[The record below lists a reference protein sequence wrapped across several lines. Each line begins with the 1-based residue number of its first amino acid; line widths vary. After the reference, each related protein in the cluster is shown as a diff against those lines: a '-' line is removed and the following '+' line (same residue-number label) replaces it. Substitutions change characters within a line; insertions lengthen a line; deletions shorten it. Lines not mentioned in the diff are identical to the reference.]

1 MKTKCFI
8 IHFNRPTFLARQLE
22 VLMQNKDLDLIVVDN
37 GSAYT
42 PVVPEGVE
50 LLLLNKNYGH
60 TVVWDS
66 TMSKMVAPNER
77 YIVTDCDVIP
87 PNCDYLKVL
96 NEGLDKYPHINK
108 VGLELNISRIPEA
121 YHKRA
126 EVVNHEKKV
135 LYRKNVDKNFVECG
149 VDTTFALY
157 REGYHNYSV
166 WGTDTNEWQG
176 KCLSLRTKK
185 IEADHLGWHV
195 IKPYDEETQFYF
207 NSIRHIP
214 IGQWKD

>member
-1 MKTKCFI
+1 MIKCFI
-8 IHFNRPTFLARQLE
+8 IHFNRPTFLARQLD

-42 PVVPEGVE
+42 PVVPKGVE
-50 LLLLNKNYGH
+50 LLLMNKNYGH

-66 TMSKMVAPNER
+66 GMSKMVAPNER
-77 YIVTDCDVIP
+77 YIVTDCDVMP
-87 PNCDYLKVL
+87 PNCDYLKLL
-96 NEGLDKYPHINK
+96 NEGLDKYSHINK
-108 VGLELNISRIPEA
+108 IGLELNISRIPKA
-121 YHKRA
+121 YHKRV

-135 LYRKNVDKNFVECG
+135 LYRKEIKDKNFVECG

-195 IKPYDEETQFYF
+195 IKPYNEETQFYF
-207 NSIRHIP
+207 NSIRGLP

>member
-1 MKTKCFI
+1 MIKCFI
-8 IHFNRPTFLARQLE
+8 IHFNRPTFLARQLD

-42 PVVPEGVE
+42 PVVPKGVE
-50 LLLLNKNYGH
+50 LLLMNKNYGH

-66 TMSKMVAPNER
+66 GMSKMVAPNER
-77 YIVTDCDVIP
+77 YIVTDCDVMP
-87 PNCDYLKVL
+87 PNCDYLKLL
-96 NEGLDKYPHINK
+96 NEGLDKYSHINK
-108 VGLELNISRIPEA
+108 IGLELNISRIPKA
-121 YHKRA
+121 YHKRV

-135 LYRKNVDKNFVECG
+135 LYRKEIKDKNFVECG

-207 NSIRHIP
+207 NSIRGLP

>member
-1 MKTKCFI
+1 MIKCFI
-8 IHFNRPTFLARQLE
+8 IHFNRPTFLARQLDI
-22 VLMQNKDLDLIVVDN
+22 LMQNKDLDLIVVDN

-42 PVVPEGVE
+42 PVVPKGVE
-50 LLLLNKNYGH
+50 LLLMNKNYGH

-66 TMSKMVAPNER
+66 GMSKMVAPNKR
-77 YIVTDCDVIP
+77 YIVTDCDVMP
-87 PNCDYLKVL
+87 PNCDYLKLL
-96 NEGLDKYPHINK
+96 NEGLNKYSHINK
-108 VGLELNISRIPEA
+108 VGLELNISRIPKA
-121 YHKRA
+121 YHKRV

-135 LYRKNVDKNFVECG
+135 LYRKEIKDKNFVECG

-207 NSIRHIP
+207 NSIRGLP